1 MADISPGKINL
12 PSDDQQT
19 RELQNARDLYARG
32 DAELDRQA
40 AEIFLRVFQDIKN
53 SSGSVALDKVDYLPQ
68 LVQLL
73 VHQGL
78 AEKAGEWA
86 ATLFSTVQ
94 GKEQWLKRGTLH
106 DCFVWASKGLATA
119 GRFEEARRIE
129 AKFVES
135 VAPRLEKPGFS
146 VAESFF
152 RTAVYYHQEGHSMRA
167 LINAARASD
176 IGWQAFRGSRDEARG
191 LFELLSFVKH
201 LQDREGAP
209 ERDIQRTKNRLR
221 EAVKVIAQGESETH
235 KRSA

>member
-1 MADISPGKINL
+1 MADISHSNIN
-12 PSDDQQT
+12 PSSDERQT
-19 RELQNARDLYARG
+19 RDLQSARELYARG
-32 DAELDRQA
+32 DKDSDRQA
-40 AEIFLRVFQDIKN
+40 ASIFLRVFEEIKH
-53 SSGSVALDKVDYLPQ
+53 STGRVSLEKVDYLPQ

-73 VHQGL
+73 IDQGL
-78 AEKAGEWA
+78 REKAGEWA
-86 ATLFSTVQ
+86 ATLFSAVQ
-94 GKEQWLKRGTLH
+94 GKEEWLKRGTLH
-106 DCFVWASKGLATA
+106 DCFIWASKGLATA
-119 GRFEEARRIE
+119 GRFEEAR
-129 AKFVES
+129 KVEEKLIQS

-191 LFELLSFVKH
+191 LFELLTFVKH

-209 ERDIQRTKNRLR
+209 ERDIHRTKNRLR
-221 EAVKVIAQGESETH
+221 EAIKVIAQAESGTQ